1 MMLFIQRY
9 YHIWVLQFKV
19 VGRGQ
24 SPRLHHQEQL
34 HFTNA
39 VLHESMRI
47 SCVVYNAINHVTSD
61 EIAAG
66 DYVIP
71 KGTVVIPS
79 LMNVLLDPEHFVNPQ
94 EFNPSRFLNKN
105 GEFEPDERV
114 IPFSIGKRYCLGQSL
129 AEKAYFLFFTGIIQK
144 FDICSPSN
152 QKLHSYH
159 IKDHEDSGAIRS
171 APRFDAILTPRKST
185 L

>member
-1 MMLFIQRY
+1 MHYTNAFLLESFRMSSISMFAM
-9 YHIWVLQFKV
+9 
-19 VGRGQ
+19 
-24 SPRLHHQEQL
+24 P
-34 HFTNA
+34 HFTLSS
-39 VLHESMRI
+39 VPVGSF
-47 SCVVYNAINHVTSD
+47 
-61 EIAAG
+61 
-66 DYVIP
+66 VIP
-71 KGTVVIPS
+71 KGTTILPS
-79 LMNVLLDPEHFVNPQ
+79 LICVHTDPKHFTDPHT
-94 EFNPSRFLNKN
+94 FNPGRFLDKDGIFHNN
-105 GEFEPDERV
+105 EHV